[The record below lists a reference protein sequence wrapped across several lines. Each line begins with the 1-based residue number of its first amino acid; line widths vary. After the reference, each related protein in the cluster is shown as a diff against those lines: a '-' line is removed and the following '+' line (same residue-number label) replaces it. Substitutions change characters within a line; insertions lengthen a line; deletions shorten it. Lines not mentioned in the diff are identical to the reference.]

1 MEFFSLWIGKSLS
14 LYELLSLKSFYQNG
28 KILYLY
34 CNPELQ
40 LPNFVK
46 RKSISEVI
54 DPSEIFLANNSYA
67 SFSNYFRY
75 LALSKIESGNTW
87 VDLDILYLKDFESNS
102 GYVFGYE
109 TKKTINNAVLSAPAN
124 SDLIRELVNQTLRN
138 NIETY
143 WGTTGPHLLTKLVG
157 ALGLEQFSEPIP
169 SFYPVGPWGID
180 SLFLPTKK
188 NDLYSI
194 VQNSKTVHMYNE
206 LIIRAAIPKNV
217 LPPRES
223 FLGDYFAAY
232 GFNYKTIPSLDN
244 DWIRGWSKNYTER
257 KIATKLAQIFGP
269 GKNQIKKLIYKKA

>member
-28 KILYLY
+28 KTLHLY

-40 LPNFVK
+40 LPDFVK

-54 DPSEIFLANNSYA
+54 DPSKVYLTNNSYA

-87 VDLDILYLKDFESNS
+87 VDLDILYLQDFGSNS
-102 GYVFGYE
+102 GYVFGHE

-124 SDLIRELVNQTLRN
+124 SDLIRELVNQSSGSH
-138 NIETY
+138 EQY
-143 WGTTGPHLLTKLVG
+143 WGATGPRLLTKLVG
-157 ALGLEQFSEPIP
+157 ALGLQQFSEPIP

-223 FLGDYFAAY
+223 FLGDYFASH
-232 GFNYKTIPSLDN
+232 GFNYKTSPSLDT

-257 KIATKLAQIFGP
+257 KIATKLAQILGP

>member
-28 KILYLY
+28 KTLYLY

-54 DPSEIFLANNSYA
+54 DPSKIYLTNNSYA
-67 SFSNYFRY
+67 SFSNLFRY

-87 VDLDILYLKDFESNS
+87 VDLDILYLQDFGSNS

-109 TKKTINNAVLSAPAN
+109 TNKTINNAVLSAPAN
-124 SDLIRELVNQTLRN
+124 SDLIRELINHSKVSKEQ
-138 NIETY
+138 Y
-143 WGTTGPHLLTKLVG
+143 WGETGPRLLTKLVRT
-157 ALGLEQFSEPIP
+157 LGLEQFSEPIP
-169 SFYPVGPWGID
+169 SFYPIGPWGID
-180 SLFLPTKK
+180 SLFLPVKK
-188 NDLYSI
+188 NELYST
-194 VQNSKTVHMYNE
+194 VQNSKTIHMYNE

-223 FLGDYFAAY
+223 FLGEFFAAH
-232 GFNYKTIPSLDN
+232 GFNYKTSPSLDN
-244 DWIRGWSKNYTER
+244 DWIRGWSKNYIER
-257 KIATKLAQIFGP
+257 KIATKLAQILGP
-269 GKNQIKKLIYKKA
+269 GKNHFKKLIYKNA